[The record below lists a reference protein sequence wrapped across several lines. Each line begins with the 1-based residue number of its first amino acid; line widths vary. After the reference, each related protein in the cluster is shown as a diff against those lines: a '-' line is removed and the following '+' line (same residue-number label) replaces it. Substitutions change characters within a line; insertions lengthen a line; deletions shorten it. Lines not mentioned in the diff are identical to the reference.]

1 MKKTFLAVFMF
12 LFLIPSIAQ
21 SAGYYETNQR
31 IFSQYK
37 NRTGNSLEELV
48 KTEKQAYEKVE
59 RQGFSDT
66 ELTKLRNMLSGT
78 ASSEANIWADY
89 ASKNGAVQA
98 VSKICRLIRESGNIY
113 RENFHDGIQ
122 YISYFY
128 KENQNGPAIQY
139 DYAFNTKIGECF
151 VRVSIPDFNLQGQA
165 SSIYSEPQKPIA
177 VIVGEYMGIILSEL
191 PTENGGL
198 KVLTLIPGGIA
209 ESAGLKVGDE
219 LIKVDSYDLR
229 KENRDRVAAY
239 FALRYQ
245 QKAIIK
251 GTFLRLGKE
260 IVLSLKLGEF

>member
-1 MKKTFLAVFMF
+1 MKQTFLALIMF

-21 SAGYYETNQR
+21 SAAYYAPNQR
-31 IFSQYK
+31 IFSQYE
-37 NRTGNSLEELV
+37 NRSGNSFEELV
-48 KTEKQAYEKVE
+48 KIKKQAYEEVE
-59 RQGFSDT
+59 RQGLSET
-66 ELTKLRNMLSGT
+66 ELTKLRNMLSDT
-78 ASSEANIWADY
+78 ARSEANIWADY
-89 ASKNGAVQA
+89 ASKNGAAQA
-98 VSKICRLIRESGNIY
+98 VNKICRLIRESGNIY

-128 KENQNGPAIQY
+128 KEIQNGPEIQY
-139 DYAFNTKIGECF
+139 DYAFNTKISDCF
-151 VRVSIPDFNLQGQA
+151 VRVSIPDFNIQAYA
-165 SSIYSEPQKPIA
+165 SSIYSEPQKSIA

-191 PTENGGL
+191 PTEKGGL

-245 QKAIIK
+245 QKANIK
-251 GTFLRLGKE
+251 GTFLRPGKE